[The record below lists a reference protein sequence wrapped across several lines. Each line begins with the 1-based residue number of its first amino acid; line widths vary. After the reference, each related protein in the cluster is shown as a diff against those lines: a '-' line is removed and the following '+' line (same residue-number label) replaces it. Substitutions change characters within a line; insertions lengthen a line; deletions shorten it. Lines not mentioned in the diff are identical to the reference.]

1 MNYVPADLIEIMKV
15 LLNDNKNL
23 YKINALLYSNV
34 GRNCGAI
41 YILLQYIVVWFIDDM
56 YFIHLRKRE
65 KR

>member
-1 MNYVPADLIEIMKV
+1 MVKNGSDAAQIDRENRKYVPADLQEIVKV

-41 YILLQYIVVWFIDDM
+41 YILLQYIVV
-56 YFIHLRKRE
+56 
-65 KR
+65 